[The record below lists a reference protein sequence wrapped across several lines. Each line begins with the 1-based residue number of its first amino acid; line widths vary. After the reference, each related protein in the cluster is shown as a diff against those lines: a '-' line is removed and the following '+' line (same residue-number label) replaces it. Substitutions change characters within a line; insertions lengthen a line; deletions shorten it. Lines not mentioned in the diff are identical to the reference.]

1 MFCIYKS
8 PVYVEDCHAYVCSR
22 CSLFYIRILL
32 FREHGQGTSEELRSR
47 DFRKELEDREKEK
60 SGTRERRI
68 QETVTQY
75 V

>member
-1 MFCIYKS
+1 MFF
-8 PVYVEDCHAYVCSR
+8 PR
-22 CSLFYIRILL
+22 CSLLYIRILL
-32 FREHGQGTSEELRSR
+32 CREHGQGTSEELRSR

-68 QETVTQY
+68 QETATQY